1 METMIVEIFIPA
13 ISGSFDFQV
22 PSAGLVGEMISEIVE
37 ILEQTQPGLT
47 FDRDYPMLCHLSDRR
62 ILQPDDTLA
71 AAGVYDGVK
80 LMLI

>member
-22 PSAGLVGEMISEIVE
+22 PSAGLVGEMIGEIVE

-47 FDRDYPMLCHLSDRR
+47 FDRDYPMLCHLLGVEPAPVDGKLQR
-62 ILQPDDTLA
+62 IKKIL
-71 AAGVYDGVK
+71 K
-80 LMLI
+80 